1 MATIYDV
8 AKRARV
14 STYTVSSV
22 INRSA
27 YVSPELTRRVLRA
40 IKELDYTV
48 NDVARSLHT
57 RKTRTVAMLI
67 PDIASPFYAK
77 VVRGVEDVLRGAGYS
92 LLLGNTYNSAA
103 EQTRYLNVFRSKQV
117 DAFLLFPAPKGF
129 EQVQRVMDQNVP
141 VIFVGRLPDGLKADS
156 VTADNEAGARLATE
170 HLIRKG
176 HKRVG
181 LITGHLSVSAGADRV
196 RGWKQALR
204 AAGLTAPSNLI
215 GEGDWTAESGCA
227 IMTKFLELARRPTAV
242 FVANFLMMTGALR
255 AIQERGLKAH
265 DDVEVMS
272 SDDSEWLD
280 VFQPRI
286 STVVQPSYQM
296 GLEAAKLLLKRLK
309 EPEGEPERIVLD
321 PSLHIR

>member
-27 YVSPELTRRVLRA
+27 YVSPELTQRVLRA

-92 LLLGNTYNSAA
+92 LLLGNTYNSAS

-117 DAFLLFPAPKGF
+117 DAFLLFAAPKGF

-204 AAGLTAPSNLI
+204 AAGLTAPRNLV

-255 AIQERGLKAH
+255 AIQERGLRAH

-309 EPEGEPERIVLD
+309 EPKGEPERIVLD